1 MRAPL
6 IKRVLTFRAQMPNG
20 VMSNLVFFGDSL
32 MQGRVAVSSGR
43 KLVHHCPSARR
54 SNTRHAQL
62 MVCLEK
68 SAIFGE
74 INYAPASITVEF

>member
-1 MRAPL
+1 
-6 IKRVLTFRAQMPNG
+6 
-20 VMSNLVFFGDSL
+20 